1 MSTNAST
8 GGTGHHHQ
16 HHSGLSLGVKKT
28 WILPAIVAAIAA
40 TVVAAL
46 GATITDLGPWYQA
59 LEKPGWNPPDVVF
72 PVGWTIIYALNT
84 AAIVSAWRAAPAPRI
99 SDTIVGL
106 FALNALLNIGWSLLF
121 FRMERPDWA
130 LFEVVLLLASIVSL
144 IVYCGRYSRNSV
156 LLFTPY
162 LIWVSF
168 AAALN
173 WAIVDLNGP
182 FG

>member
-1 MSTNAST
+1 MAPR
-8 GGTGHHHQ
+8 
-16 HHSGLSLGVKKT
+16 KT

-46 GATITDLGPWYQA
+46 GATITDLGPWYQGLA
-59 LEKPGWNPPDVVF
+59 KPGWNPPDVVF
-72 PVGWTIIYALNT
+72 PVGWTIIFALNT
-84 AAIVSAWRAAPAPRI
+84 AAIVSAWRAAPTPKA

-106 FALNALLNIGWSLLF
+106 FALNAFLNIGWSVLF

-130 LFEVVLLLASIVSL
+130 LVEVAFLLASIVSL
-144 IVYCGRYSRNSV
+144 IAYCGRYSRNAA
-156 LLFTPY
+156 LLFVPY
-162 LIWVSF
+162 LLWVSF
-168 AAALN
+168 AALLN